1 LGSISVSIHIALIGI
16 SGCVCLQIKTT
27 FKLCYPYSRSKGSAQ
42 DSYGEGTDGEEV
54 ETDQEATDM
63 EDSGEETAPRGSK
76 KQAVGA
82 DRPAAVA
89 VADDLD
95 DSQRLF
101 PDDI

>member
-1 LGSISVSIHIALIGI
+1 
-16 SGCVCLQIKTT
+16 
-27 FKLCYPYSRSKGSAQ
+27 
-42 DSYGEGTDGEEV
+42 
-54 ETDQEATDM
+54 M